1 MERKTKTNVKK
12 ICSVDVHTDVLS
24 GFAPKTGD
32 MCFCVPVRER
42 RGREIESA
50 HQGNND
56 PGDGEKECLW
66 EASVRMTKE
75 IVVIAVSYMPD
86 TNRHITSSQMPG
98 HTPIGFSHIE
108 HRDSHKLSQQAGTQ
122 FLSLSHFLSLSI
134 PLCRVV
140 WQSSGKKAAN
150 GDSSGNK
157 KYYYDYLVF
166 LSFTLFFSCLS
177 LFISL
182 CPFCFVFF
190 CCPPLWFVCLNA
202 WPIHTNGG

>member
-1 MERKTKTNVKK
+1 
-12 ICSVDVHTDVLS
+12 
-24 GFAPKTGD
+24 

-108 HRDSHKLSQQAGTQ
+108 DRDSHTLSQQAGTQ
-122 FLSLSHFLSLSI
+122 FLSLSHFLSLSLSLYVEWCDKA
-134 PLCRVV
+134 PA
-140 WQSSGKKAAN
+140 KKPQMVIAAAIKN
-150 GDSSGNK
+150 IITITLSF
-157 KYYYDYLVF
+157 F
-166 LSFTLFFSCLS
+166 LSLFFFSCLS

-182 CPFCFVFF
+182 CPFCFVFL